1 MLVDRLATV
10 NEFELIEPKLEND
23 FLESVRHRKQIEF
36 VNIAAHELKAPLQ
49 TILTYSEMLN
59 KNPQKGTLYVE
70 PILRNAKRLQRL
82 TRNLLDLSRLENQ
95 SLKLNM
101 ETFDLT
107 ELISDAVADLVPSLS
122 KKYQN
127 LTVVKPT
134 SAIFVHADK
143 ERVMQVICNLLANA
157 IKFTTNGTISI
168 SAEKRIK
175 HHEIVL
181 TIKDSGLGITPSILP
196 LLFSKFVSTSP
207 EGLGLGLFITKSIID
222 AHGGRVWAHNNR
234 GEKGA
239 TFSFTL
245 PFIT

>member
-1 MLVDRLATV
+1 MFVDRLATV
-10 NEFELIEPKLEND
+10 NEFELTESKLENE

-59 KNPQKGTLYVE
+59 KNPQKSTMYVE

-122 KKYQN
+122 KKYQH

-134 SAIFVHADK
+134 SAVFVYADK
-143 ERVMQVICNLLANA
+143 ERIMQVICNLLANA
-157 IKFTTNGTISI
+157 IKFTTDGMISI
-168 SAEKRIK
+168 SAEKRTTQR
-175 HHEIVL
+175 EVVL
-181 TIKDSGLGITPSILP
+181 TIKDSGLGIQPSILP

-222 AHGGRVWAHNNR
+222 AHGGRIWAHNNH

>member
-1 MLVDRLATV
+1 MATV
-10 NEFELIEPKLEND
+10 NEFEIMESELDSE

-36 VNIAAHELKAPLQ
+36 INIAAHELKAPLQ

-59 KNPQKGTLYVE
+59 REPQKCTLYVE
-70 PILRNAKRLQRL
+70 PILRNARRLQRL

-95 SLKLNM
+95 SLKLNI
-101 ETFDLT
+101 ETFELT
-107 ELISDAVADLVPSLS
+107 ELISCAVADLVPSLS

-127 LTVVKPT
+127 LTIIKPT
-134 SAIFVHADK
+134 SAVFVHADK
-143 ERVMQVICNLLANA
+143 ERIMQVICNLLANA
-157 IKFTTNGTISI
+157 IKFTANGVISI

-175 HHEIVL
+175 QREVVL
-181 TIKDSGLGITPSILP
+181 TIKDSGLGIDPSILP

-222 AHGGRVWAHNNR
+222 AHGGRIWAHNNH
-234 GEKGA
+234 GGKGA

-245 PFIT
+245 PLLT